1 MHRTW
6 SAFVAVLTLSLGSC
20 VASPLPPGSGGA
32 VRPPASWPGGSSVA
46 TVRCES
52 FGAGTQRCAMETR
65 GGVRLVHQLSAA
77 ACEQGRNWGWDVRG
91 VWVSHGCGAVFES
104 VSSWPG
110 SGVVPPFG
118 ANVVRCESRDG
129 RMRRCPIDGRDGV
142 RLVRQLSG
150 VRCVQGRN
158 WGWNLG
164 SVWVSQGCRADF
176 TTGRGAGWPGMSP
189 APGGGFIQ
197 TLRCESRNG
206 RRQRCAVQVRVGV
219 DLVRQLSAQRCV
231 RGRTWGW
238 DRAGI
243 WVDGGCRGE
252 FRVR

>member
-1 MHRTW
+1 GGMAMHRTW

-104 VSSWPG
+104 VSSGPG
-110 SGVVPPFG
+110 SGVAPALG
-118 ANVVRCESRDG
+118 ADVE
-129 RMRRCPIDGRDGV
+129 RRG
-142 RLVRQLSG
+142 SG
-150 VRCVQGRN
+150 VG
-158 WGWNLG
+158 
-164 SVWVSQGCRADF
+164 
-176 TTGRGAGWPGMSP
+176 
-189 APGGGFIQ
+189 
-197 TLRCESRNG
+197 
-206 RRQRCAVQVRVGV
+206 RQR
-219 DLVRQLSAQRCV
+219 
-231 RGRTWGW
+231 RGPVAR
-238 DRAGI
+238 
-243 WVDGGCRGE
+243 RGD
-252 FRVR
+252 VH